1 MAPVRGGCYIGAM
14 AKHVALADPDARVAR
29 FARDVVALT
38 GGGANE
44 RFGLAVSGGAD
55 SVAMLLLA
63 QAAFPARIAAATVD
77 HRLRAESG
85 AEARFVS
92 EICVARGIPHSVIAL
107 DPLARG
113 NVSDAARVA
122 RYDALDDWAARA
134 RLDWLLTAHHADDQM
149 ETMVMRLNRASGVGG
164 LAGVRARRGRI
175 IRPLLGWRRSEL
187 AAVVADAG
195 ITPVDDPSN
204 VDDRYDRA
212 RLRKAL
218 AKNDFLDASAVAAS
232 AAALADADAALD
244 WMTLRLRRERLKQS
258 ASFWFY
264 DAHDLPH
271 ELKRR
276 ALIDCLR
283 VIAPDLRPRGGAIE
297 RVLAALTARK
307 TAMIGSIR
315 CDPVRD
321 GMAWAFSFA
330 PPRRAK

>member
-1 MAPVRGGCYIGAM
+1 MQTQNA
-14 AKHVALADPDARVAR
+14 ALEREAER
-29 FARDVVALT
+29 FATDVAALT
-38 GGGANE
+38 GGDPAH
-44 RFGLAVSGGAD
+44 RFGLAVSGGPD

-63 QAAFPARIAAATVD
+63 HAAFSGRIAAATVD

-85 AEARFVS
+85 AEAQFVK
-92 EICVARGIPHSVIAL
+92 ELCEARGIPHITLTL
-107 DPLARG
+107 DPLPRG
-113 NVSDAARVA
+113 NVSDAARLA
-122 RYDALDDWAARA
+122 RYDALDDWAARGG
-134 RLDWLLTAHHADDQM
+134 LDWLLTAHHADDQL

-175 IRPLLGWRRSEL
+175 VRPLLGWRRVEL

-195 ITPVDDPSN
+195 IAPVDDPSN
-204 VDDRYDRA
+204 RDDRYDRA

-218 AKNDFLDASAVAAS
+218 AKNEFLDACAVTAS

-244 WMTLRLRRERLKQS
+244 WMTLRLRRERLKRS

-283 VIAPDLRPRGGAIE
+283 VIAPDLQPRGGAIE
-297 RVLAALTARK
+297 RVLVALNARK
-307 TAMIGSIR
+307 TMTIGTVR
-315 CDPVRD
+315 CDAVRD

>member
-1 MAPVRGGCYIGAM
+1 MQTQNA
-14 AKHVALADPDARVAR
+14 ALEREAER
-29 FARDVVALT
+29 FAADVAMLT
-38 GGGANE
+38 GDDPAH
-44 RFGLAVSGGAD
+44 RYGLAVSGGPD

-63 QAAFPARIAAATVD
+63 RAAFPVRIAAATVD

-85 AEARFVS
+85 REAAFVA
-92 EICVARGIPHSVIAL
+92 EICSARGVPHSIITL
-107 DPLARG
+107 EPLPRG

-122 RYDALDDWAARA
+122 RYDALDDWATREG
-134 RLDWLLTAHHADDQM
+134 LDWLLTAHHADDQL
-149 ETMVMRLNRASGVGG
+149 ETMFMRLNRASGVGG
-164 LAGVRARRGRI
+164 LAGVRAQRGRI
-175 IRPLLGWRRSEL
+175 IRPLLGWRRAEL
-187 AAVVADAG
+187 AAIVQAAG

-204 VDDRYDRA
+204 RDDRYDRA

-218 AKNDFLDASAVAAS
+218 QANDILDPVAVTAS

-258 ASFWFY
+258 ESFWFY

-283 VIAPDLRPRGGAIE
+283 VVAPDLRPRGGAIE
-297 RVLAALTARK
+297 RVLAALNARK
-307 TAMIGSIR
+307 TVTIGPVR
-315 CDPVRD
+315 CDAVRD
-321 GMAWAFSFA
+321 GAAWAFSFA